1 VCCEFNLL
9 SKNLQY
15 PLYNWPDWANKLH
28 LIREIGTVL
37 RITYVVLMTSALL
50 AGCVLPM
57 PLSNPEPTL
66 TQPAQETEIPAPSA
80 APSATVAAA
89 FTAVPT
95 KVISIGPTSTTAP
108 APTVSIAPAVTPA
121 AVHVPDYVL
130 QAGSPAWL
138 SNFAH
143 PDLGCNFLGIAGQV
157 FDKNRSPAKMLVVEV
172 GGSLAGRE
180 LFALSLTGN
189 APAFGPAG
197 YEIQL
202 ADEPLQSTGSIWIQ
216 LFNLEGNPL
225 SDKIFFN
232 TFADC
237 DKNLV
242 LINFVAT
249 IFPVPELDVYLPAIY
264 KNYNE

>member
-1 VCCEFNLL
+1 VCCEFNLS

-15 PLYNWPDWANKLH
+15 PLYNWPDWVDKLH
-28 LIREIGTVL
+28 LNREIGTVF
-37 RITYVVLMTSALL
+37 RITYIVLMTSALL
-50 AGCVLPM
+50 AGCVLPV

-66 TQPAQETEIPAPSA
+66 TQAAQETEIPAPSA
-80 APSATVAAA
+80 TPRATLVATSA
-89 FTAVPT
+89 AVPT
-95 KVISIGPTSTTAP
+95 KVISIGPTSTIAP
-108 APTVSIAPAVTPA
+108 APAASITPAVTLA
-121 AVHVPDYVL
+121 AVDVPDYVL
-130 QAGSPAWL
+130 QAGSPSWL
-138 SNFAH
+138 PNFAH

-157 FDKNRSPAKMLVVEV
+157 FDKNRNPAKMLVVEV
-172 GGSLAGRE
+172 GGSLGGGE

-202 ADEPLQSTGSIWIQ
+202 ADKPLQSTGSIWIQ

-225 SDKIFFN
+225 SGKIFFN

-249 IFPVPELDVYLPAIY
+249 IFPIPELDVYLPAIY
-264 KNYNE
+264 KDHNE